1 MKLLL
6 RIASAALL
14 LLGTLSI
21 APAATPVET
30 MASAAQD
37 RLIVITV
44 ADDVRVLQGRA
55 GSTPRGYDGLQRYE
69 TSSAAR
75 AIMKAIAG
83 EYRLTQLAEWPIPLL
98 KVHCAVF
105 EIPKDSTQAVVLQM
119 LRAEPRVRLAEPM
132 NVFETRSEAYNDPY
146 VGLQSGFK
154 QLDVADAHRLSRG
167 EGVRVAVID
176 TGVDTAH
183 PDLANRVVTTRDL
196 VGGTSEQ
203 FQRDRHGTEISG
215 VIAALANNHL
225 GIVGVAPGVKLIAL
239 KACWQL
245 TDDTDTARCNS
256 FTLAKAISAAIDLRS
271 QVVNLSLGGPSDP
284 LLAQLVQTGI
294 QRGIVFVGAASGPGA
309 GFPQDVPGVLA
320 VSASESG
327 VSTQH
332 RLHAPGREILTLLPK
347 GHYDFA
353 SGSSLAV
360 AHVTGTVALIL
371 AHHPGL
377 DSGRLFELLDRT
389 SAPLLAT
396 ASSASRSINACAA
409 LASIEQSRGS
419 GSASGSNVCDSTPE
433 QTARTTRDPRYDES
447 SSPSRLSTR

>member
-1 MKLLL
+1 MKGLL

-14 LLGTLSI
+14 ILGTLSI
-21 APAATPVET
+21 ASAATPAAE
-30 MASAAQD
+30 MASTPQD

-44 ADDVRVLQGRA
+44 ADDVRVVQGRA
-55 GSTPRGYDGLQRYE
+55 GSTPRGYDSLQRYE

-75 AIMKAIAG
+75 ATMRALAG
-83 EYRLTQLAEWPIPLL
+83 DYHLTQMADWPIPLL
-98 KVHCAVF
+98 KIHCAVF
-105 EIPKDSTQAVVLQM
+105 QIPKDATQAAVLER
-119 LRAEPRVRLAEPM
+119 LKSEPRVRLAQPM
-132 NVFETRSEAYNDPY
+132 GVFETRSETYNDPY

-154 QLDVADAHRLSRG
+154 QLDVADAHGLSRG

-176 TGVDTAH
+176 TGIDVTH

-196 VGGTSEQ
+196 VGGTTEQ
-203 FQRDRHGTEISG
+203 FRRDRHGTEVAG
-215 VIAALANNHL
+215 VIGALANNRL

-245 TDDTDTARCNS
+245 TDVTDSARCNS
-256 FTLAKAISAAIDLRS
+256 FTLAKAISAAIELKS

-284 LLAQLVQTGI
+284 LLAQLVESGI
-294 QRGIVFVGAASGPGA
+294 QRGIVFVGAASGAVG

-320 VSASESG
+320 VSSAEPESG
-327 VSTQH
+327 VPPVAH

-360 AHVTGTVALIL
+360 AHVTGTVALLL

-377 DSGRLFELLDRT
+377 APARIYDLLDRT
-389 SAPLLAT
+389 SAPLVAND
-396 ASSASRSINACAA
+396 AASRSINACAA
-409 LASIEQSRGS
+409 LASMEQARATHTSLHDVCGS
-419 GSASGSNVCDSTPE
+419 SAEPA
-433 QTARTTRDPRYDES
+433 QTAKAGSEQRH
-447 SSPSRLSTR
+447 

>member
-1 MKLLL
+1 MKFLL

-21 APAATPVET
+21 ASAATAVET

-44 ADDVRVLQGRA
+44 ADDVRVLQGRV

-75 AIMKAIAG
+75 ATMKALAG

-105 EIPKDSTQAVVLQM
+105 EIPKDVTQAAVLQV
-119 LRAEPRVRLAEPM
+119 LKAEPRVRLAEPM
-132 NVFETRSEAYNDPY
+132 GVFETRSETYNDPY

-176 TGVDTAH
+176 TGVDVGH
-183 PDLANRVVTTRDL
+183 PDLANKVITTRDL
-196 VGGTSEQ
+196 VGGTAEQ
-203 FQRDRHGTEISG
+203 FRQDRHGTEVTG

-225 GIVGVAPGVKLIAL
+225 GIVGIAPGVKLIAL

-245 TDDTDTARCNS
+245 ADDTDTARCNS
-256 FTLAKAISAAIDLRS
+256 FTLAKAISAAIDLKS

-284 LLAQLVQTGI
+284 LLAQLVESGI
-294 QRGIVFVGAASGPGA
+294 QRGIVFVGAASGPGP

-327 VSTQH
+327 VSAQH

-360 AHVTGTVALIL
+360 AHVTGTVALML

-377 DSGRLFELLDRT
+377 NSARIFDLLDRT
-389 SAPLLAT
+389 SSPLLAT
-396 ASSASRSINACAA
+396 DSSAARSINACAA
-409 LASIEQSRGS
+409 LASIDPTRASAAGS
-419 GSASGSNVCDSTPE
+419 SDMCGTKSPE
-433 QTARTTRDPRYDES
+433 QTARANEPVRPAIR
-447 SSPSRLSTR
+447 